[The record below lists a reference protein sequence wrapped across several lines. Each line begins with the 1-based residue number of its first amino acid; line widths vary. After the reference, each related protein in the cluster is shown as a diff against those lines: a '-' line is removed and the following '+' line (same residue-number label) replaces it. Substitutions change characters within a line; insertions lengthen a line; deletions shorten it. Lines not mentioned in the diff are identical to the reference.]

1 MRPKPRI
8 ATPDDVTIR
17 RDGNYAIIDFNDQG
31 AGGMNLGIGPEIEFM
46 DDLEILQMYND
57 VVRSMLDSA
66 QSWRPTEIAEGRPQ
80 IKFDR
85 KYRHWSAEG
94 HVLRCAIDCDSDANM
109 PTIVID
115 NHRLSLQEF
124 GVMLSHFNGWGMRI
138 AFVSEDQLSKPPNPE
153 VRKAPKRISKRELE
167 KEAAMVGVA
176 DCMSPCK
183 PPSK

>member
-31 AGGMNLGIGPEIEFM
+31 SGGMNLGIGPEIEFM
-46 DDLEILQMYND
+46 DDLEILELYND
-57 VVRSMLDSA
+57 VVRSMMDSA

-85 KYRHWSAEG
+85 KCGQWSAVG
-94 HVLRCAIDCDSDANM
+94 HVLRCVIDSNSDTNE
-109 PTIVID
+109 PTIEID

-124 GVMLSHFNGWGMRI
+124 GLMLSHFNGWGMRI
-138 AFVSEDQLSKPPNPE
+138 AFVSEDQLCNPPTPE
-153 VRKAPKRISKRELE
+153 VRKAPKRISKREVE
-167 KEAAMVGVA
+167 EIARAEDRRIKEW
-176 DCMSPCK
+176 SE
-183 PPSK
+183 